1 MVEHR
6 KMVMARKDEELRRVM
21 AERAELIR
29 NVSLEKKFISDR
41 KVENAKKVAEDL
53 LAQQRR
59 EFAMRESVAKQRM

>member
-21 AERAELIR
+21 AERAEHIR
-29 NVSLEKKFISDR
+29 SVSLEKKFISDR